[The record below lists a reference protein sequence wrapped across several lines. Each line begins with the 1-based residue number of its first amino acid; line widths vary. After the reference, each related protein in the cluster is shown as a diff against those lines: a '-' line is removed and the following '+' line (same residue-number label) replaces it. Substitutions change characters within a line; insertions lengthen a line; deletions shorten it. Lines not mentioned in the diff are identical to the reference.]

1 MLARSFINHHLRC
14 TIIILFTLSHDVDEK
29 IGQEIIIIIILIYSL
44 SYNLFFQNKHKFL
57 SILCC
62 LLQES
67 PSNILSLAFDT

>member
-1 MLARSFINHHLRC
+1 MLGKSFINHHLHC
-14 TIIILFTLSHDVDEK
+14 TLIILFTLSHNVDEK
-29 IGQEIIIIIILIYSL
+29 KGQEIIIIIIIYL
-44 SYNLFFQNKHKFL
+44 FSYNLFFQNKHKFL

>member
-29 IGQEIIIIIILIYSL
+29 IGQEIIIIIIIYL
-44 SYNLFFQNKHKFL
+44 FSYNLFFQNKHKFL